1 MTNLTNKGLRSA
13 HAGPLPAKGKF
24 ALIFTLVAAALAVLA
39 AGLAGQVSSTDPWSQ
54 SELMEPQAL
63 AERLSSSPEAPNII
77 CVAFPMLYRQNHIL
91 HARYAGPGNK
101 PEGLEA
107 LKEAVSNIPK
117 GTEVIIYCGCCP
129 MIKCPNVRPAYRVLK
144 DAGFT
149 HIKVLN
155 IPTNL
160 KTDWTSKGYP
170 VE

>member
-1 MTNLTNKGLRSA
+1 MTNLISKGLGSA
-13 HAGPLPAKGKF
+13 LGRPLPAKGKF

-39 AGLAGQVSSTDPWSQ
+39 AGLAGQVSTLDPWSQ
-54 SELMEPQAL
+54 SELMEPEAL
-63 AERLSSSPEAPNII
+63 AARLSSSPEAPNII

-117 GTEVIIYCGCCP
+117 DTEVIIYCGCCP
-129 MIKCPNVRPAYRVLK
+129 MIKCPNLRPAYRVLK
-144 DAGFT
+144 EAGFT